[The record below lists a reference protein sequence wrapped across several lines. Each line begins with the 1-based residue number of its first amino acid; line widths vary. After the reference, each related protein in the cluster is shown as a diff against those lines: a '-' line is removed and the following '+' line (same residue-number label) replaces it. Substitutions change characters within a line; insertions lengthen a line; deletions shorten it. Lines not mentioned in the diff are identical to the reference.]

1 MVTGR
6 AKRSGVAGLRRDP
19 TCGGTG
25 HTGTRPRSYFPGRCR
40 RLRPWWLSAQAPRS
54 GRLWVSWR
62 GGCRGTDRGS
72 GGGFGFDSLGF
83 TPRPLI
89 CRGVPSQRQRPLLL
103 PNDSA
108 AQEVVGVSISI
119 AMCGCP
125 SNIAAGVADG
135 CCVVRQY
142 FFAAESASGPELLR
156 LVLRHDGWQR
166 AIGCL
171 NWLFAQRIDFCRL

>member
-54 GRLWVSWR
+54 GRLWVSRR
-62 GGCRGTDRGS
+62 GGCRATDRGS
-72 GGGFGFDSLGF
+72 GGVFGFDSLGF

-119 AMCGCP
+119 AMCGCRRTSLWGWPTAAASFDNISSRPKVRPDP
-125 SNIAAGVADG
+125 SYCDWSFVMMVG
-135 CCVVRQY
+135 
-142 FFAAESASGPELLR
+142 SGR
-156 LVLRHDGWQR
+156 
-166 AIGCL
+166 
-171 NWLFAQRIDFCRL
+171 